1 MKPFVVCALFA
12 VCSSLAHA
20 VDAEP
25 VVDSESFDPWAW
37 IVSLF
42 ESGDEADTQT
52 TPRYIVKSDG
62 VIYD

>member
-1 MKPFVVCALFA
+1 VKQVVLVALLA
-12 VCSSLAHA
+12 LSSSMAYA

-25 VVDSESFDPWAW
+25 AAESESFDVWAW

-42 ESGDEADTQT
+42 ESTDADDAQT
-52 TPRYIVKSDG
+52 SARYLVKSDG